1 MSDNALIVALY
12 AAIYLPTLAVILHQS
27 YRDRR
32 DSHDA

>member
-1 MSDNALIVALY
+1 MSDNALIGALY

-32 DSHDA
+32 DIP